1 MSHKKLVLLGVIAVL
16 MVAAAIMQHQMSRN
30 VHTADFSN
38 SALIEGLDIESVNAI
53 RITSENASQTVHLS
67 RGNGSFV
74 VSDKDDY
81 PADVSKINNVINQC
95 LDVRTV
101 EKITSNSAN
110 HADLKVTEE
119 TANYLI
125 SFLDSEA
132 KPIVTLV
139 FSEPDPETNSANAR
153 LLSSDDVYATQ
164 GAPWFKTKA
173 MDYIDT
179 ELLSVQPD
187 KVSSIA
193 VKTSDSSYIMSSPQG
208 TDEVQLDK
216 MSEGKQY
223 KGTVYQTVFNALGSL
238 RFEDVT
244 KPSNAPQDLSFDD
257 TYICKL
263 YDLTIYKLSIAKK
276 DEKTYIKISADFLD
290 KTPVE
295 KTMGQVESDEELKK
309 KEDKLLAI
317 DVVKE
322 FNAAHRDWIY
332 QIPSSK
338 AADLTKPLSELIE
351 DIPETETPAP
361 VDENEMPDA
370 AGVTGS

>member
-101 EKITSNSAN
+101 EKITSNPAN
-110 HADLKVTEE
+110 HADLKVTEA
-119 TANYLI
+119 TARCLI
-125 SFLDSEA
+125 SFLDIEE
-132 KPIVTLV
+132 KPIVTFV

-164 GAPWFKTKA
+164 SAPWFKTKA
-173 MDYIDT
+173 IDYIDT
-179 ELLSVQPD
+179 ELLSVQRD
-187 KVSSIA
+187 TISSVA
-193 VKTSDSSYIMSSPQG
+193 VKTADSNYILSLPQG
-208 TDEVQLDK
+208 SDEIKLEK
-216 MSEGKQY
+216 MPDGKQS
-223 KGTVYQTVFNALGSL
+223 KNTVYQTVFNALSSL
-238 RFEDVT
+238 RFEDVSGF
-244 KPSNAPQDLSFDD
+244 SNAPQDLSFDD

-263 YDLTIYKLSIAKK
+263 YDLTVYKLSLAKK
-276 DEKTYIKISADFLD
+276 DDKAYVKISAGFLD

-295 KTMGQVESDEELKK
+295 KTMGQVESDEELRK

-351 DIPETETPAP
+351 DIPEPEPLSP
-361 VDENEMPDA
+361 VDEKETSEA
-370 AGVTGS
+370 S

>member
-1 MSHKKLVLLGVIAVL
+1 MSDKKLALLGILAVL
-16 MVAAAIMQHQMSRN
+16 MAVAAIVQHHMSRH
-30 VHTADFSN
+30 VYTADFSN
-38 SALIEGLDIESVNAI
+38 SALIEGLAIDSVDAI
-53 RITSENASQTVHLS
+53 RITSKNGSQTVHLS
-67 RGNGSFV
+67 KENGSFV
-74 VSDKDDY
+74 VRDKDNY
-81 PADVSKINNVINQC
+81 PADVSKINNVVNQC

-101 EKITSNSAN
+101 EKITSNPAN

-119 TANYLI
+119 TARYLI

-132 KPIVTLV
+132 KPIVTLA
-139 FSEPDPETNSANAR
+139 FSEPDPDTNSANAR
-153 LLSSDDVYATQ
+153 LLSSDDVYAIQ

-179 ELLSVQPD
+179 ELLSVQRD
-187 KVSSIA
+187 TISSVA
-193 VKTSDSSYIMSSPQG
+193 VKNADSNYILSSPQG
-208 TDEVQLDK
+208 SDEITLEK
-216 MSEGKQY
+216 MPDGKHS
-223 KGTVYQTVFNALGSL
+223 KNTGCQTVFNALSSL

-244 KPSNAPQDLSFDD
+244 KSSNAPQDLSFDD

-276 DEKTYIKISADFLD
+276 DDKTYVKISADFLD

-309 KEDKLLAI
+309 KEAKLLAI

-322 FNAAHRDWIY
+322 FNPANRDWIY

-338 AADLTKPLSELIE
+338 AGDLTKPLSELIE
-351 DIPETETPAP
+351 DIPEPETPPA
-361 VDENEMPDA
+361 VDAKTLPETAD
-370 AGVTGS
+370 GTGP